1 MKTVAV
7 KTVFTYIGDHLSYEV
22 VSHIFTYFTDL
33 NVAFETNNEYS

>member
-22 VSHIFTYFTDL
+22 VSHFYFFTDL
-33 NVAFETNNEYS
+33 NVAFETNNEYN